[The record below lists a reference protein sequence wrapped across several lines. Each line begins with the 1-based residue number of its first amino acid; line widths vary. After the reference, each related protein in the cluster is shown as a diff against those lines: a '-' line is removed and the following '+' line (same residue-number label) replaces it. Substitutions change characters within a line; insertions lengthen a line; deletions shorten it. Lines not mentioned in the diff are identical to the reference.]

1 MFVFAVDWER
11 RGISVGPKAT
21 DMATLHSSSTGVV
34 GASGAA
40 GGRTSVVRAP
50 ISASLPSLF
59 ARTLPTQSNRH
70 RQSSS
75 QQQPAS
81 RTTPAATDV
90 HRGRLVSTE
99 CQTEMEDSVQQNVR
113 VENARNETST
123 GGAVVVLLDPSGRT
137 RSRPVSQLSES
148 GLSGVEEAMTEL
160 ERGPPRRRRREKRRH
175 RRSSQVPAQ
184 PLQQHV
190 QQALHDQTE
199 LSVDS
204 LSAAPVSPSNS
215 DHLPDILNA
224 HMPPPYS
231 TLPHN
236 SERCMGMGPIPI
248 TALPVPLSVVPMAI
262 GPTAA
267 GGGLL
272 VPPSTTTTAAV
283 VVPAGGGST
292 SLLASNSF
300 TLPPAGGRR

>member
-1 MFVFAVDWER
+1 
-11 RGISVGPKAT
+11 
-21 DMATLHSSSTGVV
+21 MATLHSSSTGGSGVV
-34 GASGAA
+34 VASGAA
-40 GGRTSVVRAP
+40 GGRTSAVVRAP

-70 RQSSS
+70 RQSS
-75 QQQPAS
+75 QQPAS
-81 RTTPAATDV
+81 RTTTTTTTTGND

-113 VENARNETST
+113 VENARNETTST
-123 GGAVVVLLDPSGRT
+123 GGSVVVLLDPSGRS

-148 GLSGVEEAMTEL
+148 GLSGVEEAVTEL

-199 LSVDS
+199 LSVVVDS
-204 LSAAPVSPSNS
+204 LAAPVSPSNS

-267 GGGLL
+267 GGLL
-272 VPPSTTTTAAV
+272 VPPSTTTPAV

>member
-1 MFVFAVDWER
+1 
-11 RGISVGPKAT
+11 
-21 DMATLHSSSTGVV
+21 MATLHSSSMG
-34 GASGAA
+34 GASGVA

-59 ARTLPTQSNRH
+59 ARTLPSQSNRQ
-70 RQSSS
+70 RQA
-75 QQQPAS
+75 QPTS
-81 RTTPAATDV
+81 RTTTTG
-90 HRGRLVSTE
+90 GRLVSTE
-99 CQTEMEDSVQQNVR
+99 CQTEMEDSASIQQNVR
-113 VENARNETST
+113 VENARNETTSST
-123 GGAVVVLLDPSGRT
+123 GGAVVVLLDPSGRN

-148 GLSGVEEAMTEL
+148 GLSGVEEAVTEL

-175 RRSSQVPAQ
+175 RRSSQVLAQ

-199 LSVDS
+199 LSVVADS
-204 LSAAPVSPSNS
+204 LTAPVSPSNS

-262 GPTAA
+262 GPTASA
-267 GGGLL
+267 GLL
-272 VPPSTTTTAAV
+272 MSPSTTTPAV
-283 VVPAGGGST
+283 VVPAAGGST